1 MISTKRKT
9 NPALVER
16 KRDLSFG
23 LPGGSFTNAAALATL
38 CTFSSVLLFK
48 VRNLRNIR
56 SICITLVIPWFE
68 GRRKTYAC
76 LSINLAV
83 IIITYNVRIF
93 TVLGLSL
100 MFKLMRLRLF
110 QRASWTTTDAR
121 ATSPKGYVSGIA
133 DSISIGIARVE
144 SCVSYMGWIGRYLC
158 RYLLRRLPTSQQRRQ
173 QLGLQKWSI
182 AH

>member
-16 KRDLSFG
+16 KHDLSFG
-23 LPGGSFTNAAALATL
+23 LPGGSFTSAAALATL

-56 SICITLVIPWFE
+56 SICITLVILIPWFE

-110 QRASWTTTDAR
+110 QRASWMTTDAR

-144 SCVSYMGWIGRYLC
+144 
-158 RYLLRRLPTSQQRRQ
+158 TS
-173 QLGLQKWSI
+173 
-182 AH
+182 

>member
-9 NPALVER
+9 KPALVER

-56 SICITLVIPWFE
+56 SICITLVIPWSE

-110 QRASWTTTDAR
+110 QRASWTTDAR

-133 DSISIGIARVE
+133 DSISIGIVRVE
-144 SCVSYMGWIGRYLC
+144 TCVSIRDRW
-158 RYLLRRLPTSQQRRQ
+158 
-173 QLGLQKWSI
+173 
-182 AH
+182 

>member
-1 MISTKRKT
+1 MMISTKRKT

-144 SCVSYMGWIGRYLC
+144 PSCVSYMG
-158 RYLLRRLPTSQQRRQ
+158 
-173 QLGLQKWSI
+173 
-182 AH
+182 

>member
-23 LPGGSFTNAAALATL
+23 LPGGSFTNTAALATL
-38 CTFSSVLLFK
+38 CTFSSVLFK

-56 SICITLVIPWFE
+56 SICVTLVIHSWSD
-68 GRRKTYAC
+68 GRRRKTYAC

-100 MFKLMRLRLF
+100 MFKLMRIRLF
-110 QRASWTTTDAR
+110 QRASSWTTDAR

-133 DSISIGIARVE
+133 DSISIGIARVD
-144 SCVSYMGWIGRYLC
+144 
-158 RYLLRRLPTSQQRRQ
+158 TS
-173 QLGLQKWSI
+173 
-182 AH
+182 